1 MSLVNEVAS
10 FIHCVKKKY
19 DNKYVQLELQFKASI
34 SALGFQYTR
43 NVEVDEVLRQCTL
56 KQQSLSSEE

>member
-10 FIHCVKKKY
+10 FIHCVKKY

-43 NVEVDEVLRQCTL
+43 NLEVDEVLRQCTL